1 MSSTESRGNR
11 LFSTVGSAGR
21 SQTLSAAGVLL
32 FAALWKAGAQFAGAE
47 VILPGPLT
55 VLRTFGK
62 VILSESFLPALT
74 NTALRGGSAFLASA
88 LTALILG
95 VAAGLSDAV
104 RDILRPLVIIIKSTP
119 VMSFILLALIWFP
132 SGFVPIFVAV
142 LMAFP
147 IIYEN
152 VQIGLRAVDGRLLE
166 MARVYR
172 ISKFNILRRIL
183 LPGIFSYFLAASK
196 TAFGIIWKA
205 VIAAEILSRPSA
217 AVGSEMYE
225 AKIYIETA
233 SVLAW
238 TLVAVLLS
246 AASDIL
252 LQAASGTV
260 RGVRRGGMSI

>member
-1 MSSTESRGNR
+1 MSFTGSRKSS
-11 LFSTVGSAGR
+11 FTI
-21 SQTLSAAGVLL
+21 SAAGVLL
-32 FAALWKAGAQFAGAE
+32 FAAVWKIGASLAGAE
-47 VILPGPLT
+47 VILPGPLKVFLT
-55 VLRTFGK
+55 FGEVLR
-62 VILSESFLPALT
+62 SPAFLPALAS
-74 NTALRGGSAFLASA
+74 TALRGGTAFLISA
-88 LTALILG
+88 LLALLVG
-95 VAAGLSDAV
+95 LAAGLSDGV
-104 RDILRPLVIIIKSTP
+104 RDLMRPLVIIIKSTP

-132 SGFVPIFVAV
+132 SGFVPIFVSV

-152 VQIGLRAVDGRLLE
+152 VQVGLRAVDPRLLE

-172 ISKFNILRRIL
+172 ISRPLVLRTIL
-183 LPGIFSYFLAASK
+183 LPGIFSYFFAASK

-205 VIAAEILSRPSA
+205 VIAAEILSRPVA

-246 AASDIL
+246 AVSEFL
-252 LQAASGTV
+252 LQAASGLV
-260 RGVRRGGMSI
+260 RGVRKGGMSL